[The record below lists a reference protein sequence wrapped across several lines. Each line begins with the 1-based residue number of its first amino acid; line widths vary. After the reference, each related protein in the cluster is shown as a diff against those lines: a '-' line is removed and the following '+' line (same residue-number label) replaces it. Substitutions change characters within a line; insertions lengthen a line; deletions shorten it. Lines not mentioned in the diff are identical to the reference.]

1 MFNWTRDAPEK
12 ILRLVHIVVLM
23 TNQYI
28 YIYKSPNPAQ
38 RNHNKPTSLRLPSAG
53 KSIVVD
59 SVSGGQGAS
68 GACVQNLNLALGF
81 PEAWQLCGMSGK
93 SMKGPRLTTTM

>member
-12 ILRLVHIVVLM
+12 ILRLVHIVVLI
-23 TNQYI
+23 TNQ
-28 YIYKSPNPAQ
+28 YKSPNPAQ
-38 RNHNKPTSLRLPSAG
+38 RNHNKPTYRLPSAG

-81 PEAWQLCGMSGK
+81 PEAWQLCGMNGK
-93 SMKGPRLTTTM
+93 SMKGPRLTTAM